1 MKPAGDVKAK
11 LETAMKK
18 KAQSELLDETTKQR
32 MREDRDANGMNAFHR
47 AALEHNLKLVKEMF
61 EIDKD
66 IEKSLLLWVNSETFY
81 GETPLLIS
89 AMLKHKGEVNDE
101 GLNEDRENFIDF
113 MLENGAQVN
122 TSNIYTLW
130 TPAHWA
136 ARHGD
141 MPLLKKLLAKG
152 AMPFTPDKAGY
163 FPIDFAGKF
172 EHWDIVKELVD
183 VSLEKFKHLQTNA
196 QANSTEITQFAKLTT
211 EMNELSAQLAN
222 AKMPFVKKPD

>member
-1 MKPAGDVKAK
+1 
-11 LETAMKK
+11 
-18 KAQSELLDETTKQR
+18 
-32 MREDRDANGMNAFHR
+32 
-47 AALEHNLKLVKEMF
+47 
-61 EIDKD
+61 
-66 IEKSLLLWVNSETFY
+66 
-81 GETPLLIS
+81 
-89 AMLKHKGEVNDE
+89 
-101 GLNEDRENFIDF
+101 
-113 MLENGAQVN
+113 
-122 TSNIYTLW
+122 
-130 TPAHWA
+130 
-136 ARHGD
+136 

-211 EMNELSAQLAN
+211 EMNELSAQLTN